1 MKATQSAGDTQEFR
15 YGAAERYLLAV
26 AVAVLWLLLIV
37 IAGFA
42 ASLAYEGQIGLA
54 LFLLALTGFLTTL
67 CRMVTRDY
75 MMKTTWR
82 ISLGPVNAWFD
93 LPLRRLLYGPAPRIS
108 GPLACSAIRA
118 IEWREE
124 AFRTMGMATINR
136 VYAIRLK
143 SGGLILLGEDRP
155 IPKTYDYT
163 TLAGNAA
170 RAQAHKAGAPL
181 RQKQMAEGN
190 GGFLTLWGTQR
201 PDWPDGQEAALLTEE
216 EERLIR
222 RNQRITQL
230 VPVIAFAVT
239 VLVSLLP

>member
-1 MKATQSAGDTQEFR
+1 MKATQSASDTEEFR

-26 AVAVLWLLLIV
+26 AVAMLWLLLIV

-42 ASLAYEGQIGLA
+42 ASLAYEGEIGMA
-54 LFLLALTGFLTTL
+54 LFLLALTGFLMTL

-75 MMKTTWR
+75 MMKNSWR
-82 ISLGPVNAWFD
+82 ISLGPVNAWFH
-93 LPLRRLLYGPAPRIS
+93 LPLRRLLYGPAPRMS
-108 GPLACSAIRA
+108 GPLPYSAIRA

-170 RAQAHKAGAPL
+170 RALAQKAGAPL
-181 RQKQMAEGN
+181 RQVQMAEGN

-201 PDWPDGQEAALLTEE
+201 PDWPDGADAALLTEE
-216 EERLIR
+216 DERLIR
-222 RNQRITQL
+222 RNHRLTQL
-230 VPVIAFAVT
+230 VPVIACAVI
-239 VLVSLLP
+239 VLVYLLP